1 MKTIFDK
8 IEPKYLECTTG
19 ACEHVSHN
27 FNGVLIFITIAM
39 ICTVSLLNLHRR

>member
-19 ACEHVSHN
+19 VCEHAGHN
-27 FNGVLIFITIAM
+27 FNGVLIFIAIAM